1 MSRSWQTATKILGL
15 GLLFLFLFTPPAI
28 GAEKNI
34 IIKLA
39 TLAPQGSPWMKTIN
53 TLNAEV
59 MKKTDNKVQFKIYP
73 DGVLG
78 DEMDMLR
85 KMKIGQIQGAVL
97 TSGGLSMLFKE
108 IEVLQIPFLFQ
119 RFEEVD
125 AILKKMDSFFRKGF
139 EDNGYIL
146 LGWSEAG
153 FVYLM
158 STLPVASVADLRKAK
173 VWTWEESP
181 MAKAIFDE
189 AGIKAIPL
197 TVPDVLVGL
206 QTGLV
211 NVVYIPPSGAILL
224 QWFTKIKYMSDVP
237 LGYLAGAIIV
247 KKDIFKQIPSSF
259 QNLLLESFPNH
270 LDQLKVI
277 TRNENREAIKVMVK
291 HGVKLITPSS
301 SQVEEFKSLSNKA
314 MARFTGQTFSQKV
327 YDEVASFLENYRAG
341 GK

>member
-1 MSRSWQTATKILGL
+1 
-15 GLLFLFLFTPPAI
+15 
-28 GAEKNI
+28 
-34 IIKLA
+34 
-39 TLAPQGSPWMKTIN
+39 
-53 TLNAEV
+53 
-59 MKKTDNKVQFKIYP
+59 
-73 DGVLG
+73 
-78 DEMDMLR
+78 
-85 KMKIGQIQGAVL
+85 
-97 TSGGLSMLFKE
+97 
-108 IEVLQIPFLFQ
+108 
-119 RFEEVD
+119 
-125 AILKKMDSFFRKGF
+125 
-139 EDNGYIL
+139 
-146 LGWSEAG
+146 
-153 FVYLM
+153 M